1 MNEEMHPV
9 KHRLRVGFNLMGDKC
24 AATLLTYNHPAAFQ
38 ELQRPIHCRATDPEQ
53 FGSFGRGEESIARTK
68 TL

>member
-1 MNEEMHPV
+1 
-9 KHRLRVGFNLMGDKC
+9 MGDKC